1 MPTSSAAMSRRG
13 PGAASPRDIALV
25 DADAGIPGSD
35 LPGVP
40 AGSALPGVDGGPPAS
55 GAPTT
60 AKAMIRGSS
69 LMLVGRA
76 IAMGVNFIVQVMIVR
91 YLTKTDYGAFAYALA
106 LVDLGQ
112 TVATF
117 GLDRTATRFLS
128 IDDEHQRYDRLFGT
142 LIFVVSAVLG
152 LGLAVVLVVDGVQA
166 MLPGGLIGDAQAS
179 TLLVILIILAPI
191 QALDSILTGVLSVFA
206 SPGSIFIRRF
216 VLAPGLKLAVVALL
230 VLGGAGVDFLASG
243 YVVAGLIGIVV
254 YVVLLGRL
262 FWVRGLWARLRIRSL
277 DIPIRE
283 ILLFTIPLLTT
294 DLVYIVLN
302 ASDAI
307 LLGLFRGTTD
317 VAAFRVIVPA
327 AGLNLLVFSSFTLLA
342 VPAAARL
349 FARNDREGVRDLYWQ
364 TAVWMAVISFP
375 LFALTFSLAGDVTRV
390 LYGQR
395 YEGSAV
401 YLAMLSFG
409 YYFNTA
415 LGFNGLTLRVY
426 GALRPIVLVN
436 IAAVVL
442 NLALNLALIPVL
454 GPLGAAIGTTTTLVV
469 HNILKQVALQMRTGI
484 SMFEPRYARV
494 YSVLGVAAVGLLLV
508 VVLIHPVFIVG
519 LTLAGVVSLV
529 VFALTRSELRIGGTF
544 PELRRLPFAHWLF
557 GEEDEPDE

>member
-1 MPTSSAAMSRRG
+1 LR
-13 PGAASPRDIALV
+13 RDIAVV
-25 DADAGIPGSD
+25 DTNAEIPSSELPGMPAIEPALTADA
-35 LPGVP
+35 VE
-40 AGSALPGVDGGPPAS
+40 PPTT

-60 AKAMIRGSS
+60 SRAMIRGSS
-69 LMLVGRA
+69 LMLIGRA
-76 IAMGVNFIVQVMIVR
+76 IAMGVNFVVQVLIVR

-117 GLDRTATRFLS
+117 GLDRTVTRFLS
-128 IDDEHQRYDRLFGT
+128 IDDEARNYDRLFGT
-142 LIFVVSAVLG
+142 LAFVIAAVGG
-152 LGLAVVLVVDGVQA
+152 LGLAVVLVVDGLQA
-166 MLPGGLIGDAQAS
+166 LVPGGLIGDVQAS

-191 QALDSILTGVLSVFA
+191 QAEDSILTGVLSVFA
-206 SPGSIFIRRF
+206 SPGSIFVRRF
-216 VLAPGLKLAVVALL
+216 ILAPGLKLAVVGLL
-230 VLGGAGVDFLASG
+230 VLGGAGVDFLAWG
-243 YVVAGLIGIVV
+243 YVVAGLIGIAV
-254 YVVLLGRL
+254 YAVLLGRL
-262 FWVRGLWARLRIRSL
+262 FWVRGLWAHLRLRSL

-283 ILLFTIPLLTT
+283 ILVFTIPLLTT

-327 AGLNLLVFSSFTLLA
+327 AGLNLLVFSSFSLLA

-375 LFALTFSLAGDVTRV
+375 LFALTFSLAGDLTRV

-395 YEGSAV
+395 YEGSAI

-426 GALRPIVLVN
+426 GALRPIVAVN
-436 IAAVVL
+436 VAAVLL
-442 NLALNLALIPVL
+442 NLGLNLALIPVF

-494 YSVLGVAAVGLLLV
+494 YSILGVAAIGLALFVFLL
-508 VVLIHPVFIVG
+508 HPVFIVG
-519 LTLAGVVSLV
+519 VTLAGVVSAV
-529 VFALTRSELRIGGTF
+529 VFVLTRSELRIGHTF
-544 PELRRLPFAHWLF
+544 PELLRLPFARWLF
-557 GEEDEPDE
+557 GEDDKPQE